1 METRSDQTPDPIR
14 QTRCGRHVFL
24 ERDSKRRYL
33 VNTSPVG
40 IRRLLYSSVAYY
52 FDMPGSG
59 DLSVSSRPYYEVL
72 DLPGGAKLHVEDVD
86 PYEDGAV
93 AFYLDE
99 IEWEDGLVERN
110 ETLTSQQHLYHLL
123 ATRGRHEELLALKE
137 ESVTEIA
144 EITREKHLIK
154 TAESHTVYANQ
165 KTEGEES

>member
-1 METRSDQTPDPIR
+1 
-14 QTRCGRHVFL
+14 VFL

-93 AFYLDE
+93 TFYLDE